1 MTTFPAS
8 LPAPF
13 EVTRKSLWTG
23 RILTA
28 VLSLLL
34 LMDLSM
40 KLFRVPEA
48 VSGTVQL
55 GYAESVLVPLGII
68 QLVAL
73 ALYLIPRTAILGAII
88 WTGYLGGAVAT
99 HVRLDN
105 PLFSH
110 ILSPVY
116 VGAALWLALWLR
128 DARVRALLP
137 IRN

>member
-1 MTTFPAS
+1 MTTLTAP
-8 LPAPF
+8 LPAHF
-13 EVTRKSLWTG
+13 EVSNKSLWTG

-28 VLSLLL
+28 VLSALL
-34 LMDLSM
+34 LMDLMM
-40 KLFRVPEA
+40 KILRVPEA
-48 VSGTVQL
+48 VSGTAQL
-55 GYAESVLVPLGII
+55 GYPTSILVPLGII

-73 ALYLIPRTAILGAII
+73 ALYLIPRTAVLGAIV

-116 VGAALWLALWLR
+116 IGAALWLALWLR
-128 DARVRALLP
+128 DARLRALLP
-137 IRN
+137 VRK